1 MSKEKLI
8 TQIEFYQRDLE
19 IKSARALKYYSA
31 FNYLMEHFDHLPD
44 DIKKEVDKRLKQIGL

>member
-19 IKSARALKYYSA
+19 TKSSRALKYYNA
-31 FNYLMEHFDHLPD
+31 FNCLMDYFNDLPD
-44 DIKKEVDKRLKQIGL
+44 DVKKEVDERLKNLSL